1 MRREQRRR
9 IFRVAEGEGG
19 TLSVSGRRRGR
30 QNCRRSMQ
38 HCSTDNTFDRRRNIS
53 YISVN
58 PSFSSHFPPFFAVLD
73 ASECQCLRKH
83 WALMPWWTDALYWL
97 PRGVSWS
104 DMYNKTTEPGY
115 MYPHYSHLW
124 MTVLTG
130 ISLII
135 YRFVF
140 ENYIFVPLAHFLSRK
155 NPPETRRGTLDREK
169 KYSRMAE
176 CAMRALYYTISFVCG
191 ILFLDAK
198 RSDFWQMLVHHFITL
213 ALIGVSWTMNMVR
226 VGTLILVSHD
236 AVDILIDVGKIL
248 RYEQFE
254 TALTICFAGVL
265 FVWVATRLVY
275 YPFWIIRS
283 VWFDAPALIQD
294 DYEWLNFDQQPQAP
308 RFIMLLL
315 TALLILHIFWAY
327 ILFKIAYDT
336 IQEGVV
342 DDVREDFDEQSLVN
356 REKAKQQNKNK
367 DD

>member
-1 MRREQRRR
+1 
-9 IFRVAEGEGG
+9 
-19 TLSVSGRRRGR
+19 
-30 QNCRRSMQ
+30 
-38 HCSTDNTFDRRRNIS
+38 
-53 YISVN
+53 
-58 PSFSSHFPPFFAVLD
+58 
-73 ASECQCLRKH
+73 
-83 WALMPWWTDALYWL
+83 
-97 PRGVSWS
+97 
-104 DMYNKTTEPGY
+104 

-176 CAMRALYYTISFVCG
+176 CAMRALYYTISFVCGLYLVLHESHLYDITECWRNWPFHPIPNAVAWYYWIQGGFYIALVFG